1 MHMHKVMILVLAA
14 VLLAQPA
21 KAERGLQAAPED
33 AKTDVPAFV
42 TAVPLQYGD
51 HPSQS
56 FGINY
61 YPDGPAR
68 PLLIYIHSGG
78 WASGPITQIPPT
90 PPLYQ
95 KLGLAFALIGHRTVK
110 EFRDPAQVSDVQNG
124 VRYIKENAAKWNVD
138 PDRIVVS
145 GRSSGGHLTMWVGY
159 HPDSPKVAAIIPR
172 SAPANLHPEFI
183 RTVTTTWSL
192 DEYYKMLFGDDVV
205 DDPEKMEHIYTYW
218 SPQTY
223 MSPDD
228 PPTLFL
234 GNYTPP
240 PGPDAKPNWAAHHHA
255 YVVQAYRAFKEKGGT
270 AELFINFKKKEKGKT
285 SGAFDAAEEAFLRKY
300 LLGEKGV
307 KMPPS
312 GLEEIEAGA
321 NSGKSPRSDVPIQ

>member
-1 MHMHKVMILVLAA
+1 MHMREVMILVLAA
-14 VLLAQPA
+14 ALLAQPA
-21 KAERGLQAAPED
+21 RAERGLPAAPDD
-33 AKTDVPAFV
+33 AKTDVPAFE

-78 WASGPITQIPPT
+78 WASGPIKEIPPI
-90 PPLYQ
+90 PELYQ
-95 KLGLAFALIGHRTVK
+95 KLGMAFAVIGHRTVK
-110 EFRDPAQVSDVQNG
+110 EFRDPAQVSDVQNA
-124 VRYIKENAAKWNVD
+124 VRHIKENAAKWSID
-138 PDRIVVS
+138 PDRIVLT

-159 HPDSPKVAAIIPR
+159 HPDSPKLAAIIPR

-183 RTVTTTWSL
+183 KTVTTTWSL
-192 DEYYKMLFGDDVV
+192 DNYYKMLFGDDVV
-205 DDPEKMEHIYTYW
+205 DDPEEMERVYTYW

-255 YVVQAYRAFKEKGGT
+255 YVVQAYRIFKEKGGA
-270 AELFINFKKKEKGKT
+270 AELFINFQKEEKGKRT
-285 SGAFDAAEEAFLRKY
+285 DALDAAEEAFLRKY
-300 LLGEKGV
+300 LLGEEDV

-312 GLEEIEAGA
+312 GLDKLESEADVEESQSSDAPIE
-321 NSGKSPRSDVPIQ
+321 

>member
-1 MHMHKVMILVLAA
+1 MNGVITLVLAA
-14 VLLAQPA
+14 ALLAQA
-21 KAERGLQAAPED
+21 ATGGERQAAPAQVE
-33 AKTDVPAFV
+33 TETPAFV

-78 WASGPITQIPPT
+78 WASGPITQVPPT
-90 PPLYQ
+90 PELYR
-95 KLGLAFALIGHRTVK
+95 KLGLAFAVIGHRTVK
-110 EFRDPAQVSDVQNG
+110 EFRDPAQVTDVQNG
-124 VRYIKENAAKWNVD
+124 VRHIKENAAKWNID
-138 PDRIVVS
+138 PDRICVT

-159 HPDSPKVAAIIPR
+159 HPDSPKVAAIMPR
-172 SAPANLHPEFI
+172 SAPANVHPEFI

-192 DEYYKMLFGDDVV
+192 DQYYKMLFGDDVV
-205 DDPEKMEHIYTYW
+205 ADPEKMEHIYTYW

-255 YVVQAYRAFKEKGGT
+255 YVVQAYRTFKEKGGK
-270 AELFINFKKKEKGKT
+270 AELSINFQKKEKGKR
-285 SGAFDAAEEAFLRKY
+285 SGASDPAEGAFLRKY
-300 LLGEKGV
+300 LLGEKDV
-307 KMPPS
+307 EMPPS
-312 GLEEIEAGA
+312 GLEELEAEPA
-321 NSGKSPRSDVPIQ
+321 ADKP